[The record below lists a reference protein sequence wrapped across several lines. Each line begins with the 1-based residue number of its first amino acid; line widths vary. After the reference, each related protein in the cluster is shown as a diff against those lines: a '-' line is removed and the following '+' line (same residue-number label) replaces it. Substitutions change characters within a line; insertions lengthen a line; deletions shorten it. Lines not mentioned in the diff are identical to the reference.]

1 MKKLQLLN
9 EYLTER
15 LMVTVRDILEVVG
28 ATVMEYREETART
41 HRENELLRRRLREAG
56 LREPGGE
63 CECECER
70 EAAGLDWNSLREQ
83 DTETTPLPESDWTAG
98 RRKLTSGGPG
108 FRPACRKNDQGQD
121 AVELSDLFKIKIMS
135 PAEVDSQPNVES
147 GPFKTEPNGTNLS
160 GADESGNLRSAE
172 EPNVSEVVGE
182 CTSWTETQ
190 STRGRLRQVRAKRS
204 HSCPQCGKTFSHV
217 SRLKIH
223 LRIHTG
229 EKPYSCTQCGKCFNN
244 DGTLKNHQRVH
255 TEVRLFS
262 CVQCGM
268 SFKDAYTCKKH
279 QRVHTGARLYCCSLC
294 GEQLNDAVCL
304 QHHIRTHTEDTPY
317 SCTLCGK
324 HFTDVSK
331 LNKHF
336 RSGQKGTNYYLSKL
350 LFLARQDGNVWQHLK
365 KCDLENSSFCFR
377 GQLM

>member
-56 LREPGGE
+56 LREPGE
-63 CECECER
+63 ADQRDSR
-70 EAAGLDWNSLREQ
+70 E
-83 DTETTPLPESDWTAG
+83 LPESDWTAG

-336 RSGQKGTNYYLSKL
+336 RSH
-350 LFLARQDGNVWQHLK
+350 HLK

>member
-56 LREPGGE
+56 LREPGEADQSILPPVPGTGSPTR
-63 CECECER
+63 R

-83 DTETTPLPESDWTAG
+83 DTETTPVDGKRDLHGHVIPLGVTTRRDSRELPESDWTAG

-336 RSGQKGTNYYLSKL
+336 RSH
-350 LFLARQDGNVWQHLK
+350 AREDTY
-365 KCDLENSSFCFR
+365 S
-377 GQLM
+377 